1 MANFDP
7 KRVTPIEWAGIGAGA
22 LAFIFSFFSWYS
34 VSYDGPSGLG
44 FGFNQ
49 SASAWS
55 LGIGGWLPVLLLVAA
70 AVILLLPHFGT
81 AVPNLVTIWLGLAAG
96 AVVILLIRWLT
107 LPSASSYGVG
117 DDNFSAGAGFGLYL
131 GLLAA
136 IASAVGA
143 GLAFANTRKVV
154 PPQAPPAPGYPA
166 A

>member
-34 VSYDGPSGLG
+34 VSYNGPSGLG
-44 FGFNQ
+44 FAGFDQ

-70 AVILLLPHFGT
+70 AVILVLPHVGT
-81 AVPNLVTIWLGLAAG
+81 AVPNLVTIWLGLAAA

-107 LPSASSYGVG
+107 LPSASSYGL
-117 DDNFSAGAGFGLYL
+117 DDSGISVGAGFGLYL
-131 GLLAA
+131 GLVAA
-136 IASAVGA
+136 IVSAVAA
-143 GLAFANTRKVV
+143 GLAFTNSRKTV

-166 A
+166 

>member
-22 LAFIFSFFSWYS
+22 LAFIFSFFPWYS

-44 FGFNQ
+44 MAGFNT
-49 SASAWS
+49 SFGAWS
-55 LGIGGWLPVLLLVAA
+55 IGIGGWLPVLLLVAA
-70 AVILLLPHFGT
+70 AVVLLLPHFGT
-81 AVPNLVTIWLGLAAG
+81 AVPNLVTIWLGLAAA
-96 AVVILLIRWLT
+96 AVVIILIRWLT
-107 LPSASSYGVG
+107 LDGTSGVEG
-117 DDNFSAGAGFGLYL
+117 LGVSAGAGFGLYL

-143 GLAFANTRKVV
+143 GLAFANTRKAV